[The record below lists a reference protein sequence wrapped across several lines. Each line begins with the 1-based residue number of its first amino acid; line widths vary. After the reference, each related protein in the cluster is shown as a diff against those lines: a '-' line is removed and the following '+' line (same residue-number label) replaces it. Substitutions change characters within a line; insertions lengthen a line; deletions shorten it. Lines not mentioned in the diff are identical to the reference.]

1 MSGLWRW
8 IVAQLPSTWNL
19 CLWSHLCQFN
29 IREYDINTYSY
40 FSFIPLDFCLS
51 LNLFYPVKFVWKR
64 FVFLQKR
71 NLKIQGIFWR
81 FSFFS
86 PSSKISYTYFSVSL
100 SPQVK
105 SMWRKRWGQ
114 LSMEVYMSEKE
125 TFCLSKLNQFSDQ

>member
-1 MSGLWRW
+1 MATRLLLFTLPSTSKSKVSLSWVVVGNTSWLDELVQGCLGSGDR
-8 IVAQLPSTWNL
+8 IVVRLPSTWNL

-40 FSFIPLDFCLS
+40 FTFIPLDFCLS

-81 FSFFS
+81 FSF
-86 PSSKISYTYFSVSL
+86 L
-100 SPQVK
+100 SP
-105 SMWRKRWGQ
+105 
-114 LSMEVYMSEKE
+114 LP
-125 TFCLSKLNQFSDQ
+125 TFHIHTFQSV